1 MRKKMVKKLSEM
13 LHKEPKF
20 KEQSSTQDIEIKKQ
34 TLSTDNDKNL
44 STFKS
49 IYSFPDSIDVKIREF
64 NIGSL
69 NQRAFI
75 VFLSTMADTKDIQEG
90 IMEKLLQNQDP
101 NRKIQDIVGNPF
113 YKTVTIIQDILQEIN
128 SGNTALIVE
137 GDTQCYIFETTNIQ
151 SRSIEKP
158 ADEVII
164 KGPKESFIEKAIT
177 NISLIRKKIKNE
189 SLVVEAMVISKRSR
203 NDVFLLYEKD
213 LVNDEL
219 LQTIKDRLSSINTD
233 TIPNISILEQYIE
246 DRPRSIFP
254 SILYTERPDRASSF
268 IEAGHIV
275 LLMENSPG
283 CLVLPATFWALIHS
297 PEDYYL
303 RAPAGNFIR
312 MLRFIAMFVAIF
324 TSSIYI
330 AITNF
335 HVGMIPPD
343 LLMAIAGT
351 REKVPFPSI
360 IEILMMELAFELI
373 REAGLRVPSPIGP
386 TIGIVG
392 ALIVGQAAVQAN
404 VISPIVIIVI
414 ALSGLST
421 FVVSDV
427 SMNFAIRTTR
437 ILLIFSAGFIGIY
450 GITALFFAGL
460 FYLVSL
466 KSFGVPYLAPM
477 APHSISGKD
486 MIIRHVPMKERFRP
500 GYLKPKDMVKRG
512 KE

>member
-1 MRKKMVKKLSEM
+1 M

-20 KEQSSTQDIEIKKQ
+20 KEKSSKQDIEIKKQ
-34 TLSTDNDKNL
+34 PLSADLDKNL
-44 STFKS
+44 STFKT
-49 IYSFPDSIDVKIREF
+49 IYCFPDSIDVKIREF
-64 NIGSL
+64 KIRSL
-69 NQRAFI
+69 NQQAFI
-75 VFLSTMADTKDIQEG
+75 VFLSTMADTKDIQGG
-90 IMEKLLQNQDP
+90 ITEKLLQNQDS

-113 YKTVTIIQDILQEIN
+113 CKTVTIIQDILQEIN

-164 KGPKESFIEKAIT
+164 KGPKEAFIEKAIT

-213 LVNDEL
+213 LVNKEL
-219 LQTIKDRLSSINTD
+219 LQNIKDRLGSLNTD
-233 TIPNISILEQYIE
+233 TIPSLEILEQYIE
-246 DRPRSIFP
+246 ERPRSIFP
-254 SILYTERPDRASSF
+254 TLLYTERPDRASSF

-275 LLMENSPG
+275 LLMENSPC

-312 MLRFIAMFVAIF
+312 MLRFIAMFFAIF
-324 TSSIYI
+324 TSSVYI

-360 IEILMMELAFELI
+360 IEIILMELSFELV
-373 REAGLRVPSPIGP
+373 REAGLRVPAPIGP

-404 VISPIVIIVI
+404 IISPIIIIVI

-421 FVVSDV
+421 FVVIDV
-427 SMNFAIRTTR
+427 SMNLAIRLTR
-437 ILLIFSAGFIGIY
+437 FLLIFAAGFIGIY
-450 GITALFFAGL
+450 GISAVFFAGL

-466 KSFGVPYLAPM
+466 KSFGAPYIAPM
-477 APHSISGKD
+477 TPHSFSAKD

-500 GYLKPKDMVKRG
+500 RYLKPKDMVKRG